1 MESIFQIS
9 QRYTALMELVEDETI
24 DQADVN
30 TALEQVMDDVQTKG
44 ENCIVYLHRLD
55 SLEEAAKAE
64 KKKMDAYIKGIQN
77 RKKRMEAAIK
87 NAMENMNTKTI
98 LTNRGELKLKKNPP
112 ALIIDD
118 QAKIPAK
125 FEKQKIEITLD
136 KTAIKAAIKA
146 GENVEGCHLEQGI
159 SIKY

>member
-9 QRYTALMELVEDETI
+9 QRYNALMELVEDETI

-55 SLEEAAKAE
+55 NLEEAAKAE

-118 QAKIPAK
+118 PAKIPSK

-146 GENVEGCHLEQGI
+146 GETVEGCHLEQGI
-159 SIKY
+159 SVKY